1 MKDYFLNI
9 QDAYRQPITQFEQ
22 TKESFSK
29 VREGLNVEK
38 DSRLEVYAKS
48 FGAANVKEADVYR
61 LGTTALKVSALPWLA
76 VSAYIIGKVA
86 YTRQF
91 SYKGLLLAGTTFSIG
106 HDLSKV
112 GHNLQRVRVM
122 SQEDVRAEDGRRK
135 LGHSLSPKQSEFL
148 LNVLVWVVS
157 KPIELKVGAETMS
170 QEIEIL
176 SESSLDGRI
185 QEDATAALNGTVA
198 QDIEIAV
205 RANMAAAHD
214 WMFG

>member
-9 QDAYRQPITQFEQ
+9 QDAYRQPVDQFTQ
-22 TKESFSK
+22 TKESVAK
-29 VREGLNVEK
+29 VKGGLNVGKNSGLEAYV
-38 DSRLEVYAKS
+38 DS
-48 FGAANVKEADVYR
+48 FAAASVRKADVYR
-61 LGTTALKVSALPWLA
+61 LGTTTLKLFALPWLA
-76 VSAYIIGKVA
+76 VSAYIVGKVA

-91 SYKGLLLAGTTFSIG
+91 SYKGLLLVGTTFSIG

-122 SQEDVRAEDGRRK
+122 SAEDVKAEDGRRK

-157 KPIELKVGAETMS
+157 KPIELKVGAENMS
-170 QEIEIL
+170 QEVEIL
-176 SESSLDGRI
+176 SESSIDGRI
-185 QEDATAALNGTVA
+185 QADATTALEGTVA

-205 RANMAAAHD
+205 RANVTSAHD
-214 WMFG
+214 WIFG